1 MMSTNEQIHA
11 ALTTGEAAP
20 EALVL
25 AAEHDVHTLMGK
37 LKALYERIYGT
48 IAADIHDWHF
58 QATAL
63 KNHLATKESTNADVT
78 PHAEATAAETGGTGH
93 ASDEP
98 AHDPDPASAAASVEP
113 LEEPKAE

>member
-20 EALVL
+20 EALIL

-78 PHAEATAAETGGTGH
+78 PHAEASAAETRGPISAPT
-93 ASDEP
+93 D
-98 AHDPDPASAAASVEP
+98 DPDPASAAASVEP
-113 LEEPKAE
+113 LDAPKA